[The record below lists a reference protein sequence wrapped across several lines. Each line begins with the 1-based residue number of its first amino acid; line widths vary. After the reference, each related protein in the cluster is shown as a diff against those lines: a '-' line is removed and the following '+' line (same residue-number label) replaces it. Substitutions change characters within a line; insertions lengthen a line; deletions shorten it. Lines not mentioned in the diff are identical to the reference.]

1 MDDLLSEKEQIEKMR
16 MWWSDYGFY
25 VIGGIALGAAALFAI
40 NYYQSS
46 MREAQLQASALYDT
60 LTDHVVDGR
69 VDAAESVAG
78 QLASDFGDSAYAP
91 QAHLALA
98 RLYMDQNR
106 DQDAADTLR
115 ELLASDADD
124 AFKQIT
130 RIRLAKILLYQDKAD
145 EVIEL
150 LDAGHSDAFAA
161 RYSEV
166 LGDAY
171 VKLGRFDDAREAYQR
186 ALGES
191 NQATTID
198 QSFVQLKLLDLP
210 IRAFPETSEGDA
222 DDSADTAVSVDEES
236 G

>member
-1 MDDLLSEKEQIEKMR
+1 MR
-16 MWWSDYGFY
+16 AWWSDYGFY
-25 VIGGIALGAAALFAI
+25 VIGGIVLGAAALFAI

-46 MREAQLQASALYDT
+46 VREAQIQASALYDT

-78 QLASDFGDSAYAP
+78 QIAADFGDSAYAP

-115 ELLASDADD
+115 ELLAGNADD
-124 AFKQIT
+124 MFKQIA
-130 RIRLAKILLYQDKAD
+130 RIRLGKILLYQDKAD

-150 LDAGHSDAFAA
+150 LDTEHSQAFAA

-171 VKLGRFDDAREAYQR
+171 SKLSRFDDAREAYQR
-186 ALGES
+186 ALAET
-191 NQATTID
+191 NQAATID

-210 IRAFPETSEGDA
+210 LRTIPEASEVDT
-222 DDSADTAVSVDEES
+222 DDSPDVETGVDEES